1 MTAVFGKELSS
12 YFKNPLGYI
21 YLTVFYLFGGQF
33 LLMQMSYSGTNNISD
48 IFSNMYVVVILALPL
63 LTMRLFA
70 EEKKQ
75 HTDQALLT
83 APVSLAEVV
92 WGKFLAAF
100 ALYFFGVAVCIL
112 YFGVISSMSAPLW
125 NLFFGNFVG
134 ILLLGAALVSIGL
147 FISALTESQVLAA
160 IGTFGCMLFLM
171 GLDSMGGALPSVLSF
186 LAKPLS
192 ALSFSARYYDFTSG
206 ILDLSHV
213 LFFIS
218 VVLVFNFLTIRVL
231 DKNRWVAS
239 KRVKS
244 AVLSA
249 LVTAVFLVVVVL
261 FNVVFSLVLDRLPS
275 VDLTSNNIYQLSEDS
290 IRAIEP
296 LEQEVE
302 IIVCYSEEDLR
313 STQYGKQTHE
323 ILKGYERHNSGIT
336 VRFADLLKEPDISAQ
351 YADYGVT
358 NGSIIIRSA
367 KRVRLVSLND
377 CIETEMD
384 YSNYSYIYKSRAEQV
399 LTSGILYVTEDSVM
413 KASILTG
420 HSEAGCEDII
430 NYLNENNYM
439 VTEQNIA
446 TERID
451 PEAEIA
457 FLFAPTTDYSPQ
469 ELEELDRFLDNDG
482 MFGKTLIYIASRN
495 QPVLPALESFL
506 SEWGIGVGNS
516 LVVETNSAN
525 IYDQQ
530 GFMFGAVY
538 GEGAEPYLETV
549 RNSSLPVLG
558 YYSRPLTVLWEE
570 KDNRTAQY
578 LIRTDDSCVLYSLA
592 EARLD
597 ISESGETSGYGIA
610 VIGDRLK
617 YIGTEAK
624 RSYVAAFGSNVM
636 FSSSEIVSSNFG
648 NRDFMVELINT
659 LAGKQNGISIPS
671 VSFDYEKLNFSRSDY
686 TTISAVFGAL
696 LPGIVFIAGIVV
708 WLRRRR
714 L

>member
-21 YLTVFYLFGGQF
+21 YLAVYYLFGGQF
-33 LLMQMSYSGTNNISD
+33 LLMQISYTGTNNISE
-48 IFSNMYVVVILALPL
+48 IFSNLYVVVVLALPL

-70 EEKKQ
+70 EEKRQ

-100 ALYFFGVAVCIL
+100 TLYFFGVAACIL
-112 YFGVISSMSAPLW
+112 YFGVISSMSVPLW
-125 NLFFGNFVG
+125 NLFFGNLVG

-147 FISALTESQVLAA
+147 FISALTESQVVAA

-171 GLDSMGGALPSVLSF
+171 ALDSIGKALPSAVSF
-186 LAKPLS
+186 LEKPLS

-206 ILDLSHV
+206 ILDLSHI
-213 LFFIS
+213 LFFLS

-239 KRVKS
+239 KKVRNAALA
-244 AVLSA
+244 AV
-249 LVTAVFLVVVVL
+249 VTAVFLMVVVL
-261 FNVVFSLVLDRLPS
+261 FNVVFSMALKRLPS
-275 VDLTSNNIYQLSEDS
+275 FDLTANNIYQLTEGS

-296 LEQEVE
+296 IEQDVE

-323 ILKGYERHNSGIT
+323 ILKGYNRHNPRIT
-336 VRFADLLKEPDISAQ
+336 LRFADLLKEPDISAR

-358 NGSIIIRSA
+358 NGSIIIRSDQ
-367 KRVRLVSLND
+367 RVRLVSLND
-377 CIETEMD
+377 CIETEVD

-413 KASILTG
+413 KASILKG

-430 NYLNENNYM
+430 NYLSENNYM

-446 TERID
+446 TEEID
-451 PEAEIA
+451 PEANIA
-457 FLFAPTTDYSPQ
+457 FLLAPTTDYSAQ
-469 ELEELDRFLDNDG
+469 ELEKLDRFLDNDG
-482 MFGKTLIYIASRN
+482 MFGKTLIYIASHN
-495 QPVLPALESFL
+495 QPVLPVLESFL

-516 LVVETNSAN
+516 LVVETDSAN
-525 IYDQQ
+525 IYDRQ

-538 GEGAEPYLETV
+538 GEAAEPYLETV
-549 RNSSLPVLG
+549 RNASLPFLG
-558 YYSRPLTVLWEE
+558 YYCRPLTVLWDE
-570 KDNRTAQY
+570 KDNRTARY
-578 LIRTDDSCVLYSLA
+578 LVRTDESCVLYSLA
-592 EARLD
+592 EGSLGVTEGQD
-597 ISESGETSGYGIA
+597 TSGYGIA

-617 YIGTEAK
+617 YIGTEAQ
-624 RSYVAAFGSNVM
+624 RSYVVAFGSNAM
-636 FSSSEIVSSNFG
+636 FSSSEIVGSSFG

-659 LAGKQNGISIPS
+659 LAGKKNGISIPS
-671 VSFDYEKLNFSRSDY
+671 VSFDYERLNYARSDY
-686 TTISAVFGAL
+686 TAISAVFGVM
-696 LPGIVFIAGIVV
+696 LPGIVFAAGIVV

>member
-21 YLTVFYLFGGQF
+21 YLAIYYLFGGQF
-33 LLMQMSYSGTNNISD
+33 LLMQISLSGTNNISE
-48 IFSNMYVVVILALPL
+48 IFSNLYVVVVLALPI

-70 EEKKQ
+70 EEKRQ

-100 ALYFFGVAVCIL
+100 TLYFLAVSVCIL

-125 NLFFGNFVG
+125 NLFFGNLVG

-160 IGTFGCMLFLM
+160 VGTLGCMLFLM
-171 GLDSMGGALPSVLSF
+171 ALDSIGGALPSVLSF
-186 LAKPLS
+186 LEKPLS

-213 LFFIS
+213 LFFLS

-244 AVLSA
+244 AALSA
-249 LVTAVFLVVVVL
+249 LITGIFLVVVVL
-261 FNVVFSLVLDRLPS
+261 FNVVFSLLLERLPS
-275 VDLTSNNIYQLSEDS
+275 VDLTANNIYQLSEDS
-290 IRAIEP
+290 VRVIEP
-296 LEQEVE
+296 VEQEVD

-358 NGSIIIRSA
+358 NGSIIIRSD

-377 CIETEMD
+377 CIETEVD
-384 YSNYSYIYKSRAEQV
+384 YSNYSYTYKSRAEQV

-420 HSEAGCEDII
+420 HSEVGCGDII

-446 TERID
+446 TEEID

-457 FLFAPTTDYSPQ
+457 FLFAPTTDYSAQ
-469 ELEELDRFLDNDG
+469 ELEKLDRFLDNDG
-482 MFGKTLIYIASRN
+482 MFGKTLIYIASHN
-495 QPVLPALESFL
+495 QPELPVLESFL

-516 LVVETNSAN
+516 LVVETNSTN

-530 GFMFGAVY
+530 GFMFGASY
-538 GEGAEPYLETV
+538 GEAAKPYLEMV
-549 RNSSLPVLG
+549 KNPSLPVLG
-558 YYSRPLTVLWEE
+558 YYSRPITALWEE

-578 LIRTDDSCVLYSLA
+578 LIRTDDSCILYSLEEGRA
-592 EARLD
+592 D
-597 ISESGETSGYGIA
+597 TSGGGEASSYGIA

-617 YIGTEAK
+617 YVGTEAR

-636 FSSSEIVSSNFG
+636 FSSSEIVSSSFG

-696 LPGIVFIAGIVV
+696 LPGIVFVAGIVV